1 VRVLVDIAVACGILV
16 VPIAALDVALTR
28 RARRARLREEQA
40 ELALEAHETAEEHSA
55 LTHR

>member
-1 VRVLVDIAVACGILV
+1 MRVLVDIAVACGILV

-28 RARRARLREEQA
+28 RARRLRLRAEQA
-40 ELALEAHETAEEHSA
+40 EPALDTHETADEHGA